1 MIAVRREGMV
11 DGGQVQHGAESEGK
25 MEDEVFII
33 RSNARIDNWPLSGSH
48 HRKEIPRAG
57 YRA

>member
-1 MIAVRREGMV
+1 MV